1 MSQYQISKKRLAQII
16 KEEYQS
22 LQEYVDPRS
31 PNKPSWKYEGHAD
44 DFRRQVMNLVS
55 QLAPLTLEPSLA
67 SAGEIEI
74 RDVLNAL
81 NIGTDP
87 RSQYAGNRKDEKG
100 DKLKNPEKAD
110 LDDDGKL
117 SKYEKRRGKAIEKA
131 MQEESLDS
139 IRRLIQQELKS
150 L

>member
-31 PNKPSWKYEGHAD
+31 PNKPSWEHEGHAD
-44 DFRRQVMNLVS
+44 DFRSQVMNLVI
-55 QLAPLTLEPSLA
+55 QLAPLTLDPKTAAAVEV
-67 SAGEIEI
+67 EI
-74 RDVLNAL
+74 RDVLNTL

-87 RSQYAGNRKDEKG
+87 RSRFAGNRKEDDE
-100 DKLKNPEKAD
+100 LENPEKAD

-117 SKYEKRRGKAIEKA
+117 SGYEKKRGKAIEKA
-131 MQEESLDS
+131 MKKESMNSL
-139 IRRLIQQELKS
+139 RQLIQQELQN

>member
-1 MSQYQISKKRLAQII
+1 MSQYKITKKRLAEII
-16 KEEYQS
+16 KEEYES
-22 LQEYVDPRS
+22 ILSEKEKEKDS
-31 PNKPSWKYEGHAD
+31 
-44 DFRRQVMNLVS
+44 
-55 QLAPLTLEPSLA
+55 
-67 SAGEIEI
+67 
-74 RDVLNAL
+74 
-81 NIGTDP
+81 
-87 RSQYAGNRKDEKG
+87 KDEKG

-139 IRRLIQQELKS
+139 IRQLIQQELKS